1 MQIDENGLVWSLL
14 ITLHAH
20 FHSDHLWFQ
29 TQTWPPLMQHTRWT
43 TPSVCPMNSDKSST
57 AAMAVISWSCSGS
70 RLDYRR
76 RGARRQRFV
85 RTSWSSQNSLSLML
99 QRRQLASRSASA
111 RLANRISPPL
121 SGKLNVLSCP
131 FRYRHFQNQLKEKFN
146 KHSTICFSIGTFTPA
161 RLMWPSP
168 QCSASTGW
176 LRSLG
181 WSRWWR

>member
-1 MQIDENGLVWSLL
+1 MHRCRIVAYWNKLNFTLMKKSWVQEKANVVLSSPFEAANMMLVRKKN
-14 ITLHAH
+14 
-20 FHSDHLWFQ
+20 
-29 TQTWPPLMQHTRWT
+29 PK
-43 TPSVCPMNSDKSST
+43 NKS
-57 AAMAVISWSCSGS
+57 
-70 RLDYRR
+70 
-76 RGARRQRFV
+76 RRQRFV

-131 FRYRHFQNQLKEKFN
+131 FRYRHFQNQLKEKLN